1 MIVPCSFLDAV
12 TPKYSSSPLDE
23 VTQNKVI
30 TALEN
35 SSRLISLERQKK
47 RERVT
52 YVAENLP
59 PDRITYH
66 WQFVYIEKGKV
77 VEKTKAELW
86 GI

>member
-1 MIVPCSFLDAV
+1 MQF

-47 RERVT
+47 EDRISNLV
-52 YVAENLP
+52 ENLP
-59 PDRITYH
+59 SDRITYH
-66 WQFVYIEKGKV
+66 WQFLYIEKGKV
-77 VEKTKAELW
+77 VEKTSEQLW
-86 GI
+86 GL